1 MISPALTW
9 SSKMQNSPCSFRQ
22 LRATTLSAGSGD
34 GSNLARIYEQFPG
47 VKQSYISELMRLYSN
62 RENLVISA
70 LLSEGH
76 ERKHFIIDESLFYKL
91 KGHFP
96 EIDGEVI
103 RKILIK

>member
-9 SSKMQNSPCSFRQ
+9 SSRMQNSPGSSFRQ
-22 LRATTLSAGSGD
+22 LRATATLSGD

-76 ERKHFIIDESLFYKL
+76 ERKHFIIDEALFYKL

-96 EIDGEVI
+96 EIDGELI